1 MKNSKPYFKSVPE
14 KETARMSREFVALLG
29 KGELDSTPNTIR
41 MIFYMS
47 PYVDF
52 DGKVHMKKEEIKR
65 ILNVD
70 MKSFKFA
77 YKRALKNELIEEKNG
92 CIYSLVHTFQ
102 KSSDFTF
109 IPNFKRLVSGNFP
122 SLKLR
127 TMQLFAY
134 FMSSK
139 PKGYHRVNFENL
151 YRNKLHTSDNG
162 LDYFHDAKE
171 LISALVELLKY
182 DLIEIRLTSLGTT
195 LDKQN
200 IKYHRALLEE
210 YVGIYTTTE
219 KDSFSKHRKIRTSLN
234 RVHTIDVNLSSS
246 LTEEKVKVKA
256 SEQELNLLLQEH
268 YSGAD
273 LLKVNTINGLIGYK
287 NELYKAVGLTG
298 IGLYRESISTY
309 LSEKWQLIDL
319 HDARDFGLQDHY
331 MNYYLLPAIED
342 VLLQVAKEIKAMK
355 NPRPSIKFSTP
366 FGNLSFNEVSG
377 LLSFYNKYASKNHIV
392 IFENQLHQLGISQ
405 EDLNKILLPWFN
417 IYEVARY
424 VQIELVHQYD
434 IQLSK
439 SDLRAF
445 TYEAAKEYLL
455 TQKEK
460 YEKYITQFKNS
471 QSLYYDVAVSGESFS
486 IHLDNAAATKRSS
499 RLEDFTNWLEEKA

>member
-1 MKNSKPYFKSVPE
+1 MKTLKPNFKFETE

-29 KGELDSTPNTIR
+29 KGDLNSTTNTIK
-41 MIFYMS
+41 MMFYMS

-70 MKSFKFA
+70 MKNFKFA
-77 YKRALKNELIEEKNG
+77 YKRALKLNLIEEKKG
-92 CIYSLVHTFQ
+92 CIYSLVHVFK

-122 SLKLR
+122 SLKQR

-151 YRNKLHTSDNG
+151 YRNTLHTSDNG

-171 LISALVELLKY
+171 VISALVELLKF
-182 DLIEIRLTSLGTT
+182 DLIEIKLTSSGTS
-195 LDKQN
+195 LDSKN
-200 IKYHRALLEE
+200 IKNHKAFLEE

-219 KDSFSKHRKIRTSLN
+219 NNLSSKQRKIRTSSN
-234 RVHTIDVNLSSS
+234 RVHTIDVRLSSS
-246 LTEEKVKVKA
+246 LTEEIVKVKA
-256 SEQELNLLLQEH
+256 SEQELNLLLQDH
-268 YSGAD
+268 YSGTD
-273 LLKVNTINGLIGYK
+273 LLKVNTVMGLIGFK
-287 NELYKAVGLTG
+287 NELYKGVGLTG
-298 IGLYRESISTY
+298 LTLYRESISTY

-319 HDARDFGLQDHY
+319 HDTRDFGLQDQI
-331 MNYYLLPAIED
+331 MNHYLLPAIET
-342 VLLQVAKEIKAMK
+342 VLLQVAKEIKATN
-355 NPRPSIKFSTP
+355 NPRPSIKFSTS
-366 FGNLSFNEVSG
+366 FGSLSFEEVSG

-392 IFENQLHQLGISQ
+392 IFEYQLHQLDISQ
-405 EDLNKILLPWFN
+405 EDLNKILLPWFK
-417 IYEVARY
+417 IFEVARY
-424 VQIELVHQYD
+424 VQVEVVHDYD

-439 SDLRAF
+439 SDLRTF
-445 TYEAAKEYLL
+445 TYQAAKEYLL

-460 YEKYITQFKNS
+460 YEQYISQFKNS
-471 QSLYYDVAVSGESFS
+471 QYLYYEIAVSGETFNT
-486 IHLDNAAATKRSS
+486 HLETPISTNRSS
-499 RLEDFTNWLEEKA
+499 KLEDFVSWLEN